1 MQTSQSELLLE
12 INGVQLLALPGAQDL
27 NIFELRYWDYAG
39 RAQRAIFFDY
49 PSVEAEFVR
58 AVEEEDYR

>member
-39 RAQRAIFFDY
+39 RVQRAIFYDY
-49 PSVEAEFVR
+49 CAAEAEFTR
-58 AVEEEDYR
+58 AVEEGDYR